1 MLHTPR
7 VWMRCI
13 FRRSGLFLGIPVRA
27 DCFQEEYLFVI
38 LFTAPSR
45 PTSHFQVS
53 SNCFL
58 RRALCFFTSL
68 FIRESKMSLQSLQDL
83 LKHAEDNHS
92 PCGLVSYPLGNTDS
106 SRRLSYGQL
115 RSQAEHNA
123 QLLHRIDGF
132 NEGSVILVH
141 FSDHLDAIVWFW
153 SVLYAGC
160 IPAMSTPFSNNPR
173 QREKHILHLYTLLKD
188 PICITRRS
196 SFGEFDRQKI
206 LRLHAIES
214 LGSFKDD
221 FHKTIP
227 GGPAPGTDDVALLM
241 LTSGS
246 TGNAKAV
253 GLRHGQILAS
263 VSGKASI
270 RELPQDYAFLNWIGL
285 DHVASMLGIHLQGV
299 YLGVDQIHVQASDM
313 VADPSLFLRLIDR
326 HRVCRSFAPNFFLA
340 RLRHIL
346 DTENLDPAIANLD
359 LSCLRCITSGGEA
372 NPTETTD
379 AVSKLLGI
387 YGAPPNVLAPGFGM
401 TETCAGSIYNGDCPR
416 YDVEH
421 ELEFTTLGTCIPGIQ
436 MRITVQS
443 EGGRIAK
450 PNERGDLEVSGP
462 IVFKEYY
469 NNAAATAEAFTSDG
483 WFKTGDKALID
494 SVGMLNLAGRG
505 KEQININGVKY
516 SPHEIETAL
525 EEAMMPGATASYTV
539 CFSYRQK
546 KSQTESVCII
556 YLPAYA
562 PDDDEVRVATHDT
575 IVKIVMLQ
583 IGVRPHVLP
592 LDSSLLQKTTL
603 GKLSRAKIRTAFENG
618 DYKGYE
624 EVNDEIIKA
633 YKVTHITAPEN
644 ETERIL
650 LEEFELTLGL
660 PENELGI
667 DTPVFEMGV
676 TSIDLIK
683 ATRGIEKRLNLSTQ
697 IPIITMM
704 THPTVRSLA
713 RALQDLNH
721 PESYNPI
728 VTLQH
733 SGSKPPL
740 WLVHPGV
747 GEVLVFL
754 NLAKYLTDRPVH
766 ALRARGFNPGESYF
780 TDIEETVTTYHA
792 AIKAQQP
799 KGPYALAGYSYGSML
814 AFEVSKVLE
823 ANGDEVRFLGAFNLP
838 PHIKFRMRQLNWTE
852 CLLNLAYFLDLITES
867 RAQSLSPEMAPLSRS
882 EALAHIISIADEARW
897 AELSL
902 STEALENWTG
912 LAYGLQS
919 MAQNYE
925 PSGSVAAMD
934 VFYAIPLAM
943 VASSK
948 GEWLEKHLSKWGEFV
963 RGEPRFHEVD
973 GAHYTMIGP
982 EHVFSFQKKLRGVL
996 AARGL

>member
-1 MLHTPR
+1 
-7 VWMRCI
+7 
-13 FRRSGLFLGIPVRA
+13 
-27 DCFQEEYLFVI
+27 
-38 LFTAPSR
+38 
-45 PTSHFQVS
+45 
-53 SNCFL
+53 
-58 RRALCFFTSL
+58 
-68 FIRESKMSLQSLQDL
+68 MSIQNLQDL
-83 LKHAEDNHS
+83 LKHAEESHE
-92 PCGLVSYPLGNTDS
+92 PCGLVGYPLGNTDVG
-106 SRRLSYGQL
+106 RKLTYGQL

-123 QLLHRIDGF
+123 QLLCRIDGF
-132 NEGSVILVH
+132 TEGSVILVH
-141 FSDHLDAIVWFW
+141 LSDHLDAIVWFW

-173 QREKHILHLYTLLKD
+173 QRDKHILHLYTLLKD

-196 SFGEFDRQKI
+196 SFGEFDGQKI
-206 LRLHAIES
+206 LRLHAVES
-214 LGSFKDD
+214 LGLMKNG
-221 FHKTIP
+221 FHKSTLD
-227 GGPAPGTDDVALLM
+227 GPAPSPDDIALLM

-253 GLRHGQILAS
+253 GLRHGQIITS
-263 VSGKASI
+263 VSGKASV
-270 RELPQDYAFLNWIGL
+270 RELPQDYTFLNWVGL
-285 DHVASMLGIHLQGV
+285 DHVASMLEIHLQGV

-313 VADPSLFLRLIDR
+313 VSDPSLFLRLIDR

-340 RLRHIL
+340 RLRQTL
-346 DTENLDPAIANLD
+346 ETENLESAIGRVN
-359 LSCLRCITSGGEA
+359 LSCLRFIASGGEA

-379 AVSKLLGI
+379 AVSKLLSVH
-387 YGAPPNVLAPGFGM
+387 GAPPNVIVPGFGM
-401 TETCAGSIYNGDCPR
+401 TETCAGSIFNGDCPR
-416 YDVEH
+416 YDVENK
-421 ELEFTTLGTCIPGIQ
+421 LEFTTLGTCIPGIQ

-462 IVFKEYY
+462 VVFKEYY
-469 NNAAATAEAFTSDG
+469 NNAAATAEAFTADG
-483 WFKTGDKALID
+483 WFKTGDKAFID
-494 SVGMLNLAGRG
+494 SAGMLNLAGRG

-516 SPHEIETAL
+516 SPHEIETTL
-525 EEAMMPGATASYTV
+525 EEAMMPGATESYTV

-603 GKLSRAKIRTAFENG
+603 GKLSRAKIRTAFEAG
-618 DYKGYE
+618 DYKRYE
-624 EVNDEIIKA
+624 EVNNEIIKA
-633 YKVTHITAPEN
+633 YKVAHITGPEN

-650 LEEFELTLGL
+650 LEEFEMTLGL
-660 PENELGI
+660 PENELGVE
-667 DTPVFEMGV
+667 TPVFEMGI

-683 ATRGIEKRLNLSTQ
+683 TTRGIEKRLSLPSQ

-713 RALQDLNH
+713 RALQDLHH
-721 PESYNPI
+721 PKTYNPI
-728 VTLQH
+728 VTLQQ

-740 WLVHPGV
+740 WLIHPGV

-780 TDIEETVTTYHA
+780 TNIEETVSTYHT

-799 KGPYALAGYSYGSML
+799 EGPYALAGYSYGSML

-823 ANGDEVRFLGAFNLP
+823 SNGDEVRFLGAFNLP

-852 CLLNLAYFLDLITES
+852 CLLNLAYFLDLITET
-867 RAQSLSPEMAPLSRS
+867 RAQSLSPELAPLSRS
-882 EALAHIISIADEARW
+882 EALAHIISIADESRW

-902 STEALENWTG
+902 SDEALENWTG

-925 PSGSVAAMD
+925 PSGSVGAMD

-948 GEWLEKHLSKWGEFV
+948 NEWLENHLSKWDGFV
-963 RGEPRFHEVD
+963 REAPKFHEVD

-982 EHVFSFQKKLRGVL
+982 DHVFSFQKKLRAVL
-996 AARGL
+996 TARGL